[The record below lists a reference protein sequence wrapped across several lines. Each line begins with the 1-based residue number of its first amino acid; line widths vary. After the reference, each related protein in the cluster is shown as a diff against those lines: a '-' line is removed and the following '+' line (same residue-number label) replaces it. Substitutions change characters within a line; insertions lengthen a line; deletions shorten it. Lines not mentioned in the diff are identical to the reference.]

1 MIVRTWVAYARPGNA
16 RAYREHL
23 KGAVLPQ
30 LRKLEGFLG
39 LSVCQA
45 ERGDRVEILVIS
57 RWASLEAIKSFA
69 GPKPERAVI
78 DPGAKAYSASST
90 ISPRTT
96 RCCWRRPIGHDDAA
110 RGSGKA
116 YRRPARWQGRA
127 SDIALAELTVVV
139 VPDQIVPCWPRL
151 RDDSQCQFEQLIDIC
166 GVDYPERAKRFDVVY
181 HLLSRAAISA
191 SASSARRCRHAVLR

>member
-57 RWASLEAIKSFA
+57 RWASMEAIKSFA
-69 GPKPERAVI
+69 GPKPERAVV
-78 DPGAKAYSASST
+78 DPGART
-90 ISPRTT
+90 ILSEF
-96 RCCWRRPIGHDDAA
+96 DDFATHYEVLLEAA
-110 RGSGKA
+110 DK
-116 YRRPARWQGRA
+116 P
-127 SDIALAELTVVV
+127 
-139 VPDQIVPCWPRL
+139 
-151 RDDSQCQFEQLIDIC
+151 
-166 GVDYPERAKRFDVVY
+166 
-181 HLLSRAAISA
+181 
-191 SASSARRCRHAVLR
+191 